1 MSNSIPQKEKH
12 MTNRELFDASR
23 DKWGLNAQL
32 AMFVEE
38 ANEAS
43 IEALHLIRGREESE
57 IQFAKELADLQFM
70 IDEMVYYFKNDV
82 FLTKSF
88 FDIMIEERRLKEK
101 RLEQRLKGL
110 K

>member
-1 MSNSIPQKEKH
+1 MSKTLKQ
-12 MTNRELFDASR
+12 LFDESR
-23 DKWGLNAQL
+23 DRWGLTSQL

-57 IQFAKELADLQFM
+57 IKFAKELADLQFM
-70 IDEMVYYFKNDV
+70 IDEMVYYFKDDH

-88 FDIMIEERRLKEK
+88 FDIMVEERKEKEK
-101 RLEQRLKGL
+101 RLERLLTSYDKKGEA
-110 K
+110 